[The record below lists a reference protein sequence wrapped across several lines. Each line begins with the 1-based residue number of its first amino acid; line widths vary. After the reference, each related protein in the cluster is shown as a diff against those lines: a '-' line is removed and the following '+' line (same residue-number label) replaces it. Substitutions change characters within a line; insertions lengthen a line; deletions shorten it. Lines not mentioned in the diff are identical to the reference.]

1 MVATRRGT
9 RAASSAT
16 KANDEATETPVFTR
30 TRHRTGILTTP
41 SQSEHPSDSQ
51 QDEAEEQSTALAE
64 PETSAKLETRGAKC
78 QPTDKQPESTHEADV
93 SESESC
99 CSVASDIQL
108 VSRSRRRATVRV
120 KASSVEEMEVSKT
133 ESSSSSLTKTP
144 RRSTRVQKKPVPV
157 LGSSTSQEDEH
168 SEAESCSSVASLYT
182 RVTRSCRKPADALK
196 GATHSEA
203 DSCSSVVS
211 GPQGSTVRRSTRCRV
226 KVTESI
232 PIHLEHSE
240 TAEAAAPSKS
250 RRTRGCSGKAKS
262 AEEGQ
267 AYESEGCQS
276 GPSLSPRRTTRTTSR
291 AADSDSESVL
301 TSLDSPCSTQGKG
314 TPCSSRTGSAS
325 SNCAVRFSRSK
336 SVRVTVNVLKMP
348 VLVSKSVKKDSV
360 ENESENDQA
369 ETTQDIPVSST
380 KSDMED
386 VEEMEEDVNNK
397 TVFAADQECFVVED
411 NNRDLTLCLDEA
423 EAGVRIKPESSQDIS
438 SKTENDVEIADEAM
452 DTHEASSVQEVQ
464 AVEEESSSI
473 SVTHQKS
480 VKRVDHKPQSN
491 LAVESDTKVRQSSE
505 LPVHEEN
512 LKVLSEPEKKM
523 EVTKK
528 LRDAA
533 ADEGTITIDQDSS
546 EEEVM
551 EDTTNN
557 EGPSSSKAS
566 KESIEKSKPVTVF
579 VSLLDSSA
587 DEESDDDGLS
597 VDGGNDKAVD
607 LESEE
612 DVCRS
617 EDQPGPS
624 AALDS
629 LTGNRLFVIDAR
641 PGCQPSEKYYIDTK
655 QKESHD
661 YEKESKVVAD
671 EEDFVDE
678 EGDDDNEEDEDEDS
692 KILFSNRKL
701 AMNELSSSIDPGFKI
716 KSFGGLYINFDGS
729 KTKSVSDN
737 LKKLKEQKKQDELLK
752 KSVIVAGF
760 EKKDSVP
767 PYKESKHAAKL
778 KRREEKAK
786 TTGDGWFNM
795 RAPEV
800 TGELANDLKAL
811 QMRSAMDP
819 KRFYKKNDRDGF
831 PKYFQVG
838 TVVDNPI
845 DFYHS
850 RIPKKERKRTIVE
863 ELLADAEFRSFN
875 KRKYREIM
883 AEKAAAAAGKMN
895 KKKHKFQK
903 KK

>member
-1 MVATRRGT
+1 M
-9 RAASSAT
+9 
-16 KANDEATETPVFTR
+16 
-30 TRHRTGILTTP
+30 TTP

-64 PETSAKLETRGAKC
+64 PETSAKLETSGAKC
-78 QPTDKQPESTHEADV
+78 HPTDKQPESTHEADV

-133 ESSSSSLTKTP
+133 ESSSSSLIKTP
-144 RRSTRVQKKPVPV
+144 HRSTRVQKKPAPV

-168 SEAESCSSVASLYT
+168 SEAESCSSVASLST
-182 RVTRSCRKPADALK
+182 RVTRSRRKPAVSLE
-196 GATHSEA
+196 GTTHSEA

-232 PIHLEHSE
+232 PIHLEQSE

-250 RRTRGCSGKAKS
+250 RRTRECSGKAKS

-267 AYESEGCQS
+267 AYESEGCQF

-291 AADSDSESVL
+291 VADSDSESVL

-369 ETTQDIPVSST
+369 ETTQDIPGLSVSST

-397 TVFAADQECFVVED
+397 TVFAAGQECFVVED
-411 NNRDLTLCLDEA
+411 NNGDLNLRLEDED
-423 EAGVRIKPESSQDIS
+423 EAGVRIKPESSQVIS
-438 SKTENDVEIADEAM
+438 SKTEKDEIADEAM

-480 VKRVDHKPQSN
+480 VKRVDNKPQSN
-491 LAVESDTKVRQSSE
+491 LAVEPDTEVRQSSE
-505 LPVHEEN
+505 PPVHEEN

-523 EVTKK
+523 EATKK

-533 ADEGTITIDQDSS
+533 ADEGTITIDQGSS

-551 EDTTNN
+551 EDTTNK
-557 EGPSSSKAS
+557 EVTSSSKAS
-566 KESIEKSKPVTVF
+566 KESIEKTKPVTEF

-587 DEESDDDGLS
+587 DEESDDDDGLS
-597 VDGGNDKAVD
+597 VDGGNDKARD

-661 YEKESKVVAD
+661 YDKESKVVAD

-692 KILFSNRKL
+692 KILFTSRKL
-701 AMNELSSSIDPGFKI
+701 AMYEFNLVSS
-716 KSFGGLYINFDGS
+716 N
-729 KTKSVSDN
+729 N
-737 LKKLKEQKKQDELLK
+737 
-752 KSVIVAGF
+752 
-760 EKKDSVP
+760 
-767 PYKESKHAAKL
+767 
-778 KRREEKAK
+778 
-786 TTGDGWFNM
+786 
-795 RAPEV
+795 
-800 TGELANDLKAL
+800 
-811 QMRSAMDP
+811 
-819 KRFYKKNDRDGF
+819 
-831 PKYFQVG
+831 
-838 TVVDNPI
+838 
-845 DFYHS
+845 
-850 RIPKKERKRTIVE
+850 
-863 ELLADAEFRSFN
+863 
-875 KRKYREIM
+875 
-883 AEKAAAAAGKMN
+883 
-895 KKKHKFQK
+895 
-903 KK
+903 